1 VRQKGKEEEK
11 RVQEREKRKR
21 DKDRILLVQRDEF
34 LSF

>member
-11 RVQEREKRKR
+11 REKRKR